1 MLHEAV
7 LLQCMGT
14 AVV

>member
-7 LLQCMGT
+7 LKGEIH
-14 AVV
+14 